1 MADVKNNKGGSGSND
16 GLALIIGGL
25 FVLALVFAT
34 YSYFNKNEPLDQEV
48 SGDSTQRD
56 TGQNTETDKSLGD
69 RIRDLFTSENEQ
81 QQQGDLNGNGTS
93 TNTNQP
99 SGEMQNGGEPESV
112 FAQWVAT
119 DYHQGD
125 ITGSSYTVKSGDT
138 LWEIAEARYG
148 NGADWTKILDANSSN
163 IGYLPNGQQAL
174 IVPGQTLVLP

>member
-1 MADVKNNKGGSGSND
+1 MADAKNKGNSGSND

-34 YSYFNKNEPLDQEV
+34 YSYFNRSEPLDEEV
-48 SGDSTQRD
+48 SGDSTERMAED
-56 TGQNTETDKSLGD
+56 ESAAADKSLGD
-69 RIRDLFTSENEQ
+69 RIRELFNSESTDE
-81 QQQGDLNGNGTS
+81 GDLNGNGAT
-93 TNTNQP
+93 TTTQP
-99 SGEMQNGGEPESV
+99 SGEMENEGETESV

-119 DYHQGD
+119 DYQQGD
-125 ITGSSYTVKSGDT
+125 ISGSSYTVKSGDT

-148 NGADWTKILDANSSN
+148 NGADWTKILDANSSD